1 MNMENSQ
8 PSEQANP
15 IDSSTN
21 KSGALHKFIAIGPQT
36 EDILIESNLLGKDSE
51 VVYSVDNVNQWDIE
65 SSHLEADLVVIECT
79 TIFPETVQIIKEKTR
94 AVGASMAIV
103 IYHYTQQAARGMMAR
118 ARLIT
123 PLRAPIENE
132 DLKYVCEADLAMATI
147 RNTPIEMMEYDEND
161 ETSQPSETSQIPER
175 KYSDKTLT
183 RLSKISTSID
193 CECPHHMAA
202 LLKTINGF
210 EEYCKMCESRNE
222 EDVILHSLLHSKTA
236 HARSIMENALTILVD
251 VENIDLNDD

>member
-1 MNMENSQ
+1 MENPQ
-8 PSEQANP
+8 PSEPDNP
-15 IDSSTN
+15 LDNSNTN
-21 KSGALHKFIAIGPQT
+21 SGALHKFIAIGPQT
-36 EDILIESNLLGKDSE
+36 EDILRESDLLGKNSE

-65 SSHLEADLVVIECT
+65 STPLEADLVVIECT
-79 TIFPETVQIIKEKTR
+79 TVFPETVQIIKEKTR

-161 ETSQPSETSQIPER
+161 EKSQPSETSQIPER

-202 LLKTINGF
+202 LLKTLNGF

-236 HARSIMENALTILVD
+236 HARSIMENALTILAD

>member
-1 MNMENSQ
+1 MENPQ
-8 PSEQANP
+8 PSESDNP
-15 IDSSTN
+15 LDNSNTN
-21 KSGALHKFIAIGPQT
+21 SGALHKFIAIGPQT
-36 EDILIESNLLGKDSE
+36 EDILRESDLLGKNSE

-65 SSHLEADLVVIECT
+65 STPLEADLVVIECT
-79 TIFPETVQIIKEKTR
+79 TVFPETVQIIKEKTR

-193 CECPHHMAA
+193 CECPHHMAG
-202 LLKTINGF
+202 LLKTLNGF
-210 EEYCKMCESRNE
+210 EEYCKRC
-222 EDVILHSLLHSKTA
+222 T
-236 HARSIMENALTILVD
+236 SITID
-251 VENIDLNDD
+251 

>member
-1 MNMENSQ
+1 MENPQ
-8 PSEQANP
+8 PSESDNP
-15 IDSSTN
+15 LDNSNTN
-21 KSGALHKFIAIGPQT
+21 SGALHKFIAIGPQT
-36 EDILIESNLLGKDSE
+36 EDILRESDLLGKNSE

-65 SSHLEADLVVIECT
+65 STPLEADLVVIECT
-79 TIFPETVQIIKEKTR
+79 TVFPETVQIIKEKTR

-161 ETSQPSETSQIPER
+161 EKSQPSETSQIPER

-193 CECPHHMAA
+193 CECPHHMAG
-202 LLKTINGF
+202 LLKALNGF

-236 HARSIMENALTILVD
+236 HARSITVSYTHLTLPTKA
-251 VENIDLNDD
+251 

>member
-1 MNMENSQ
+1 MENTQ
-8 PSEQANP
+8 ASESRDLNNDPQSNSN
-15 IDSSTN
+15 II
-21 KSGALHKFIAIGPQT
+21 HKFIAIGPQT
-36 EDILIESNLLGKDSE
+36 EDLLRESDLLSKNAE
-51 VVYSVDNVNQWDIE
+51 VVYAVDNVNQWDIE
-65 SSHLEADLVVIECT
+65 STPLEADLVVIECT
-79 TIFPETVQIIKEKTR
+79 TVFPETVQVIKEKTR

-123 PLRAPIENE
+123 PLRAPIEND

-147 RNTPIEMMEYDEND
+147 RNTPIEMLEVDENVSI
-161 ETSQPSETSQIPER
+161 SQPAEPTKIPER
-175 KYSDKTLT
+175 IYSDKTLT
-183 RLSKISTSID
+183 KLSKISTSID

-202 LLKTINGF
+202 LLKTLNGF

-236 HARSIMENALTILVD
+236 HARSIMENALTVLID
-251 VENIDLNDD
+251 VENIDIDDE

>member
-1 MNMENSQ
+1 MGNSQ
-8 PSEQANP
+8 TSESRDLTNDPQSR
-15 IDSSTN
+15 SS
-21 KSGALHKFIAIGPQT
+21 AVHKFIAIGPQT
-36 EDILIESNLLGKDSE
+36 EDLLRESHLLDNKAE
-51 VVYSVDNVNQWDIE
+51 VVYSVDNINQWDIE
-65 SSHLEADLVVIECT
+65 TKAIEADLVVIECT
-79 TIFPETVQIIKEKTR
+79 TVFPETVQIIKEKTR

-123 PLRAPIENE
+123 PLRAPIEND

-147 RNTPIEMMEYDEND
+147 RNTPIEMLEIDEKDNTTLST
-161 ETSQPSETSQIPER
+161 EPTKIPER
-175 KYSDKTLT
+175 KYSDRILT
-183 RLSKISTSID
+183 KLSKISTSID

-236 HARSIMENALTILVD
+236 HARSIMEDALTVLLD
-251 VENIDLNDD
+251 VENIDIDEG